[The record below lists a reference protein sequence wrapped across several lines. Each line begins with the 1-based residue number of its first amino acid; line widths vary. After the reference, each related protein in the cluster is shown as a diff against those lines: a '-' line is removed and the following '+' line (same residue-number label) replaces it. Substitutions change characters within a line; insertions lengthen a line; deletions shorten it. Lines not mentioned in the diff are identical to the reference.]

1 MFTAA
6 CIMQLLEKAGV
17 VPGAD
22 LTTEAAL
29 TKLSYVLGRKDLTT
43 DQRKLVS
50 RLLIGQFTF

>member
-1 MFTAA
+1 
-6 CIMQLLEKAGV
+6 MQLLEKAGV